1 MSESE
6 HSTTGG
12 EPFES
17 RGDESARLR
26 DALAEQEDILA
37 ILAARLEAEDGAR
50 PETRETHISRILLSG
65 ARAFKVKRPVRLPYA
80 DFSTPQ
86 LRLDACEAELRLNRR
101 TAPQLYRAVRRITRE
116 ADGSLSIDGEGSLVD
131 AMVEMQRFDEDGL
144 FDRLAE
150 NGSLTRAHLDALAD
164 AIATFHESAQVVDD
178 PQGARRIADVIA
190 LNARSMADLPALPQ
204 EQAAALREGQEEAC
218 SAHAALLDARAR
230 AGKVRRCHGDLHLR
244 NICLHEGR
252 PQLFDCIE
260 FNETIATID
269 TLYDLAFLLMDMR
282 MRASDDPWLGQ
293 AAAHVANRYVDRSRD
308 DAGYAL
314 LPLFMSLRAGIRAI
328 VAATQIAEGDE
339 DPELAPRMRAYLD
352 LACDLLEPVPPRLVA
367 LGGFSGSGKTTIA
380 EALAPGIGAAPGA
393 RVIESDRLRKH
404 MFGVA
409 PETKLGPQAYTAEV
423 SQAVYAD
430 MRARATQVLAGGG
443 SVILEAV
450 HARPEERNAAAAIAG
465 AAGCPFHGFWLEVDP
480 AALKARLAAR
490 AETASDATGAVL
502 EAQITKGTGPLDWQR
517 LPPAGEGEAGIAA
530 QVETI
535 RDALTHPEARF
546 MHGAISPS

>member
-6 HSTTGG
+6 HSTNGG
-12 EPFES
+12 EPFE
-17 RGDESARLR
+17 RRDQESARLR
-26 DALAEQEDILA
+26 DALTKQEDILA
-37 ILAARLEAEDGAR
+37 FLAARLEAEDGAR
-50 PETRETHISRILLSG
+50 PQTRETHISHILLSG
-65 ARAFKVKRPVRLPYA
+65 TRAFKLKRPVRLPYA
-80 DFSTPQ
+80 DFSTPE
-86 LRLDACEAELRLNRR
+86 LRLEACEAELRLNRR
-101 TAPQLYRAVRRITRE
+101 TAPQLYRAVRQITC
-116 ADGSLSIDGEGSLVD
+116 ASDGSLTIDGEGSLVD

-144 FDRLAE
+144 FDRLAA

-164 AIATFHESAQVVDD
+164 AIARFHESAQIVDD

-190 LNARSMADLPALPQ
+190 LNAKSMADLPALPQ
-204 EQAAALREGQEEAC
+204 EQVAALQERQEEAC
-218 SAHAALLDARAR
+218 STHAVLLDIRAR

-260 FNETIATID
+260 FNETIATTD
-269 TLYDLAFLLMDMR
+269 TLYDLAFLLMDL
-282 MRASDDPWLGQ
+282 RARAGDDPWLGQ

-328 VAATQIAEGDE
+328 VAATQIAEGDD
-339 DPELAPRMRAYLD
+339 DPELPPRMQAYLD
-352 LACDLLEPVPPRLVA
+352 LARDLLEPVSPRLVA

-380 EALAPGIGAAPGA
+380 EALAPRIGAAPGA

-404 MFGVA
+404 MFGVP

-430 MRARATQVLAGGG
+430 MRARAGQVLDGGG
-443 SVILEAV
+443 SVVLEAV

-465 AAGCPFHGFWLEVDP
+465 ASGCPFHGFWLDVDP
-480 AALKARLAAR
+480 AALQARLAAR
-490 AETASDATGAVL
+490 GETASDATRAVL
-502 EAQITKGTGPLDWQR
+502 EAQISKGTGPLDWQR
-517 LPPAGEGEAGIAA
+517 LSPADNGAAGIAA
-530 QVETI
+530 QV
-535 RDALTHPEARF
+535 DAICDAIGDAGE
-546 MHGAISPS
+546 GA